1 MHRINQETIDKIIE
15 EYIHNTEKT
24 VRQILQEYEISKPVL
39 YSILNENNIP
49 KRGLEYRPR
58 KTTIDLSKMYCDN
71 NDKYYWLGFLSA
83 DGNISKELRS
93 VSIDLNR
100 QDGQHIQNFLD
111 FCGCNANI
119 YYHTNSGGHP
129 AAKRLVCSKEL
140 CQYLAKYNI
149 VPNKS
154 LIFEIPEDKIP
165 EQYMSHYIRGLF
177 DGDGCISFN
186 KWGQVSFSFCSG
198 NLKVCEQIKEILK
211 MDNVIAHGS
220 GVYRISCTGNIKAKA
235 IFDYMYQDSNPNNR
249 LARKYEKYLQTLN

>member
-1 MHRINQETIDKIIE
+1 M
-15 EYIHNTEKT
+15 
-24 VRQILQEYEISKPVL
+24 
-39 YSILNENNIP
+39 
-49 KRGLEYRPR
+49 
-58 KTTIDLSKMYCDN
+58 
-71 NDKYYWLGFLSA
+71 
-83 DGNISKELRS
+83 
-93 VSIDLNR
+93 
-100 QDGQHIQNFLD
+100 
-111 FCGCNANI
+111 
-119 YYHTNSGGHP
+119 
-129 AAKRLVCSKEL
+129 
-140 CQYLAKYNI
+140 
-149 VPNKS
+149 
-154 LIFEIPEDKIP
+154 IFEIPEDKIP